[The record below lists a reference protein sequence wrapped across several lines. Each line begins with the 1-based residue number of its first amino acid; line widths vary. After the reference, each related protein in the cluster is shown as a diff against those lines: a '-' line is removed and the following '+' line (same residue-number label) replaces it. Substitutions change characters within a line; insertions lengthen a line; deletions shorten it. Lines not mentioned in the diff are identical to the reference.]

1 MMKDLIKTV
10 IREFHTEELPALVER
25 DLKLPLESGKIVSLV
40 GPRRA
45 GKTYLFYQHI
55 GELLRRG
62 VPKEKIL
69 YLNFEDERLD
79 LTPQN
84 LDLILQAYRELY
96 PELELKRCYFFFDEV
111 QNAEGWERFVRRLYD
126 RISRNIFIT
135 GSNSKLLS
143 QEIATSLRGRT
154 LRYEV
159 FTLGF
164 REFLRFKGFDF
175 DVKRDLY
182 TPKKKAQLIRYFEEY
197 ILWGGFPEVVF
208 LPKELKL
215 KTLQE
220 YFEVML
226 YRDIVERYQ
235 IRDTIVLKY
244 FLKRLVE
251 NAGKI
256 LSVHKI
262 YNELRSQGIKIGK
275 DTLYKYLEYAENAY
289 FVKLLKKHYRSIVK
303 SELAEK
309 KIYLIDPGFIRSIRF
324 FRDEGKGT
332 MLENTIFKELLL
344 SGKEVVYFKGNKECD
359 FVVNGKLAL
368 QVSYELR
375 DERTLKRE
383 VEGLKEA
390 CRYFGLSEG
399 VIVTFDEKREIKA
412 GGFKVR
418 VVPAYELVLSGF
430 GEWNAF
436 QKLDT

>member
-1 MMKDLIKTV
+1 MVKDLIKTV

-25 DLKLPLESGKIVSLV
+25 DLRFPLDSGRIVSLV

-55 GELLRRG
+55 GELLKKG
-62 VPKEKIL
+62 VPREKIL

-79 LTPQN
+79 FTPQG

-96 PELELKRCYFFFDEV
+96 PELELERCYFFFDEV
-111 QNAEGWERFVRRLYD
+111 QNADGWERFVRRIYD

-154 LRYEV
+154 LKYEV
-159 FTLGF
+159 FTLSF

-182 TPKKKAQLIRYFEEY
+182 SPKKKAKLIQYFKEY
-197 ILWGGFPEVVF
+197 VLWGGFPEVAS

-235 IRDTIVLKY
+235 IRDTITLKY

-251 NAGKI
+251 NAGRI

-262 YNELRSQGIKIGK
+262 YNELRSQGIRVGK
-275 DTLYKYLEYAENAY
+275 DSLYKYLEYAENAC
-289 FVKLLKKHYRSIVK
+289 FIKLLRKHHRSIVK

-309 KIYLIDPGFIRSIRF
+309 KVYLIDPGFIRSIRF
-324 FRDEGKGT
+324 FGDEGKGT
-332 MLENTIFKELLL
+332 MLENTIFKELLP
-344 SGKEVVYFKGNKECD
+344 SGKEVVYFKGNRECD
-359 FVVNGKLAL
+359 FVVNKKLAL
-368 QVSYELR
+368 QVSYELK
-375 DERTLKRE
+375 DEKTLKRE
-383 VEGLKEA
+383 VGGLKEA
-390 CRYFGLSEG
+390 CRYFGLPEG
-399 VIVTFDEKREIKA
+399 IIVTFDEKREIEL
-412 GGFKVR
+412 GDLKVR
-418 VVPAYELVLSGF
+418 VMPAYELVLSGF
-430 GEWNAF
+430 GEQPSNPW
-436 QKLDT
+436 